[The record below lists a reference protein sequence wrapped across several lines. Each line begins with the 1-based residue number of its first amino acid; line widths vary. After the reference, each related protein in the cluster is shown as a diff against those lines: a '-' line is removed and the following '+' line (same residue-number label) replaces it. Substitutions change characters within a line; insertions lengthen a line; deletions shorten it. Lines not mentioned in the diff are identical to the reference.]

1 MDVEAMNEALRAVKA
16 LRSSV
21 GNFFIT
27 LSQGVRSDHG
37 EENKETKFI
46 LELQDLITEVNSYMR
61 CVLKFIYNLIRVTE
75 SFTISDDFQES

>member
-1 MDVEAMNEALRAVKA
+1 MNEALRAVKA

>member
-61 CVLKFIYNLIRVTE
+61 CVCNLLKV
-75 SFTISDDFQES
+75 DV